1 MLNAEAKAAVEPR
14 PKIEKK
20 SKASMSRPL
29 TEPTT
34 AMAPDLPV
42 PPKAMPIVSPFKS
55 RAPVP
60 KIPKGSAGC
69 GITRSSVTG
78 AICVVSNATG
88 SSSSGAGSSADGGKA
103 GPPWGKAFSLSYPWR
118 APKPNPNAPY

>member
-1 MLNAEAKAAVEPR
+1 MLHAEAKAAVEPR

-20 SKASMSRPL
+20 SKACMTRPL
-29 TEPTT
+29 TE
-34 AMAPDLPV
+34 PV

-69 GITRSSVTG
+69 GITRDSVTG

>member
-55 RAPVP
+55 MAPVP

-78 AICVVSNATG
+78 AS

-103 GPPWGKAFSLSYPWR
+103 GPPWGKAFSLRYPWR

>member
-1 MLNAEAKAAVEPR
+1 MHYAEAKAAVEPR
-14 PKIEKK
+14 PKIAKK

-69 GITRSSVTG
+69 GMTRSSVTG
-78 AICVVSNATG
+78 AS

-103 GPPWGKAFSLSYPWR
+103 HGPPWGKAWSRGPPWSCS
-118 APKPNPNAPY
+118 KPNPNSPY